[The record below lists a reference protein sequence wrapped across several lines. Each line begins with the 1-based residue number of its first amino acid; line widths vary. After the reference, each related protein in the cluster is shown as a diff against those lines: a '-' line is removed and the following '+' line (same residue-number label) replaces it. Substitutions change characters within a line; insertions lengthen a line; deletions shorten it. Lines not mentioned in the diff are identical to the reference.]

1 MVPKYSLRYFF
12 EWGGGPCLWA
22 NDDPARDRF
31 GIGAVKLD
39 ELPLSDATK
48 RRAEQ
53 LAEWYDQSLNQDYP
67 PDPSPWRQKECD
79 LFNNASQQ
87 LLQTIRNELGP
98 GYDVVD
104 EQPLMSEHPK
114 LDEYLKDPQGYRKS

>member
-1 MVPKYSLRYFF
+1 MTTQYLLRYFF
-12 EWGGGPCLWA
+12 EWGGPCLWA
-22 NDDPARDRF
+22 NNDAACDRF
-31 GIGAVKLD
+31 GIGGVNLD
-39 ELPLSDATK
+39 DLPVSDATK
-48 RRAEQ
+48 RRAEE
-53 LAEWYDQSLNQDYP
+53 LTAWHDLSLNQDYP